1 MWGQLQLRSPD
12 HVTQMKQRESL
23 PAEARQEHDDNQKA
37 AHYWYESRNPKN
49 LPEIDAALARVLPN
63 ALRQSA
69 WISEVPSW
77 EEAHRVQAYHDAG
90 AILLAR
96 CYTLLYYGR
105 ENEAKESIKL
115 INDKFPHALLLRPD
129 RRVILVRRSLRYHMH
144 ACAIYRAIRERK
156 MYDFEFPP
164 EMDEHDA
171 WAQER
176 AAEDMAMLRLR
187 EGDFDGLDHLASQA
201 RLRALKTADGEWVSD
216 AIYSGIHPLEGESW
230 SAAAWDEMGGRLDE
244 WREKKP
250 TSVDARIA
258 NVIFTLYRFKGE
270 VELAGSTKEALLKL
284 RRTVEEI
291 GPVSPQMPFIEMIV
305 SIALE
310 ERLDQIA
317 SIYQK
322 AQKKFPDYTP
332 THMFMLMRLAAEEN
346 GERHCRSMLRELASH
361 EETVEQAAR
370 ILTCLPEKS
379 VMVLTEG
386 LPLKDLRESMR
397 ALLESAPGSSHLR
410 NRLGLLAVF
419 VGQDDIGME
428 AMRTVG
434 GRWERKLWSGRE
446 YHATRLT
453 ERQPIQASV
462 PAKVGEL

>member
-1 MWGQLQLRSPD
+1 M
-12 HVTQMKQRESL
+12 
-23 PAEARQEHDDNQKA
+23 PAEGRQMHDDNQTA
-37 AHYWYESRNPKN
+37 ARYWYESRNPKN
-49 LPEIDAALARVLPN
+49 LPEMDAALARVLPT
-63 ALRQSA
+63 AMRQSA
-69 WISEVPSW
+69 WIKEVPTW

-115 INDKFPHALLLRPD
+115 IHEKFPHALLLRPD

-144 ACAIYRAIRERK
+144 ACAIYRAIRERT
-156 MYDFEFPP
+156 MYTFEFPP

-171 WAQER
+171 WAQEQ

-187 EGDFDGLDHLASQA
+187 EGDFDSLEHFASQA
-201 RLRALKTADGEWVSD
+201 RVRSLKTADGEWVSD
-216 AIYSGIHPLEGESW
+216 AIYSGIHPLEGERW
-230 SAAAWDEMGGRLDE
+230 SAAAWDEMGGRLEE

-250 TSVDARIA
+250 TSVDARVA
-258 NVIFTLYRFKGE
+258 NVMFTLYRFKGE

-284 RRTVEEI
+284 RRTVGEI
-291 GPVSPQMPFIEMIV
+291 GPVSPQIPFIELII

-310 ERLDQIA
+310 DRLDQIA
-317 SIYQK
+317 GIYQK
-322 AQKKFPDYTP
+322 AQQKFPDYTP
-332 THMFMLMRLAAEEN
+332 MHIFMLMRLAAEEN
-346 GERHCRSMLRELASH
+346 GTRHCGSMLRELATH

-379 VMVLTEG
+379 VKVMMEG
-386 LPLKDLRESMR
+386 LPLKDLRESMK

-419 VGQDDIGME
+419 AGQDDVGME

-434 GRWERKLWSGRE
+434 DHWERKLWSGHE

-453 ERQPIQASV
+453 ERRPIHASV
-462 PAKVGEL
+462 SAKAGEL